1 MQSSK
6 EQWLPIAGY
15 EDKYA
20 VSSHGRV
27 KSLAREVWNGHTFA
41 RRHER
46 VMKTSNGNHYPKV
59 VLRDGESG
67 KKVYVHDLVLAHFVG
82 ERPENAYAR
91 HLDDD
96 KTNNHV
102 SNLRWGTP
110 SENSYDKVRN
120 GNDHYARRTHCVNG
134 HEFTQDNIYRRDEY
148 PGTRYC
154 RECRREKSQLR
165 STTRNEYKKAWRA
178 ERRAEGKPVT

>member
-41 RRHER
+41 RLPER

-120 GNDHYARRTHCVNG
+120 GNDHYAKRDACKNG
-134 HEFTQDNIYRRDEY
+134 HLFTPDNIARRAQY

-154 RECRREKSQLR
+154 KACMREEARRRYESRRE
-165 STTRNEYKKAWRA
+165 YKRQWRA
-178 ERRAEGKPVT
+178 KHRAEGKPVT